1 MGKRD
6 VRVVVVRKP
15 VTIVL
20 LVITSIAM
28 VALVYILSGRAF
40 ARVER
45 SLVDV
50 VALFAA
56 NIILFVPWGFL
67 MFMALSPKRPRAATY
82 AMTVVAG
89 ALFAL
94 GVNAWQASLP
104 TPVTTFG
111 DVIWNVIGTFLGAAG
126 AHMRKQV
133 RVRFQI

>member
-20 LVITSIAM
+20 FVITSIAM

-45 SLVDV
+45 SPIDV
-50 VALFAA
+50 VALLAA
-56 NIILFVPWGFL
+56 NILLFVPWGFL

-111 DVIWNVIGTFLGAAG
+111 
-126 AHMRKQV
+126 
-133 RVRFQI
+133 

>member
-28 VALVYILSGRAF
+28 VALVYILSGRAI

-45 SLVDV
+45 SPVDV
-50 VALFAA
+50 VALVAA
-56 NIILFVPWGFL
+56 NVILFVPWGFL
-67 MFMALSPKRPRAATY
+67 MFMALSPKQPRAATY

-126 AHMRKQV
+126 AHLRKQV
-133 RVRFQI
+133 RVRFQV